1 MKYTVRAAGR
11 TWNVE
16 IEGQAP
22 RYAVHIEGRRF
33 EVDAMRLGDDSLL
46 TLLLDRESVLAHT
59 RAADPRRGLY
69 DVAIGGKYRRL
80 EVLDALA
87 LAARTATAETA
98 TGRTVLEAPM
108 PGLVVAVHVKPGDT
122 VKAGQPLVVMEAM
135 KMQNELLAESAG
147 TVREVHATVGTAVES
162 GVELV
167 VLDAT

>member
-1 MKYTVRAAGR
+1 MKYTVNAAGR

-22 RYAVHIEGRRF
+22 RYVLSIEGRRF
-33 EVDAMRLGDDSLL
+33 DVDAMRLGDDSLL

-59 RAADPRRGLY
+59 RAADARRGLY

-87 LAARTATAETA
+87 LASRTATPEKIA
-98 TGRTVLEAPM
+98 GRTVLESPM
-108 PGLVVAVHVKPGDT
+108 PGLVVAVHVKPGD
-122 VKAGQPLVVMEAM
+122 VVQAGQPLVVMEAM
-135 KMQNELLAESAG
+135 KMQNELLAEAAG
-147 TVREVHATVGTAVES
+147 TVRAVYATVGTAVES

-167 VLDAT
+167 VVEAT